1 MNPEEYPESVS
12 AVNTERWRPSAAV
25 ANEEQK
31 EDEEQP
37 SSKFTKRLVI
47 ASEQQPEK
55 IEMRMSNDARESLLP
70 QGQQTD

>member
-12 AVNTERWRPSAAV
+12 AGNTERWRPSAAV

-37 SSKFTKRLVI
+37 PSKFT
-47 ASEQQPEK
+47 
-55 IEMRMSNDARESLLP
+55 
-70 QGQQTD
+70 